1 MSATNIM
8 MTTKS
13 CEGQICGVTSPKP
26 TVEKV
31 TTQKYRESNRVR
43 LLPALSRCWIPQMLI
58 RLEIWQYEE
67 EENKEEKQNQKGK
80 KSCLCPNW
88 DFEVAQQAI

>member
-58 RLEIWQYEE
+58 SLEIGKYEE
-67 EENKEEKQNQKGK
+67 QEENKQEKHINQKGK
-80 KSCLCPNW
+80 KSCSCPNCA
-88 DFEVAQQAI
+88 FEVAQ

>member
-1 MSATNIM
+1 M

-43 LLPALSRCWIPQMLI
+43 LLPARSRCWIPQMLI
-58 RLEIWQYEE
+58 KISTERQRM
-67 EENKEEKQNQKGK
+67 KEKRK
-80 KSCLCPNW
+80 KRVFDDQIGALR
-88 DFEVAQQAI
+88 